1 MASLPMENSK
11 DHGGGEFYLSAVLNF
26 SLICLGR

>member
-1 MASLPMENSK
+1 MENSK